1 MRRYLIVPMV
11 LVAFGTSTAA
21 ASADTLA
28 QAATA
33 TPTAT
38 SGKPTSTPVPCAVTP
53 IGIQLIL
60 ENPSP
65 GDTLIS
71 GTQVVMNG
79 VAYDTGATTGTGIS
93 SVVAYLGARDA
104 GGLALGTAQLGQPNP
119 LAAAGSQFANAGF
132 TLRTP
137 ALPNGSGARSIFVY
151 ARSLTGN
158 AEVSLEVPIFLNVA
172 PTPVRGQV
180 PTPVLPPPPACTP
193 TPTTAPTVEATATP
207 VTPPVATTPVAPTAS
222 GPALTSTPVSAVAKP
237 AAATPATAA
246 TTAPTMEG
254 TPAAVVAVAPTTAQT
269 APRGGGIPPLVGLG
283 LLGLGAAIAAGG
295 VALRRRE
302 RK

>member
-1 MRRYLIVPMV
+1 V
-11 LVAFGTSTAA
+11 
-21 ASADTLA
+21 
-28 QAATA
+28 
-33 TPTAT
+33 
-38 SGKPTSTPVPCAVTP
+38 
-53 IGIQLIL
+53 LIL

-93 SVVAYLGARDA
+93 SVVAYLNARDA

-119 LAAAGSQFANAGF
+119 LAAPGSQFATAGF

-137 ALPNGSGARSIFVY
+137 ALPAGSGAKSIFVY
-151 ARSLTGN
+151 ARSLIGN
-158 AEVSLEVPIFLNVA
+158 AEQTLEVPVFLNTA

-193 TPTTAPTVEATATP
+193 TPTGVPTAEDTSTP
-207 VTPPVATTPVAPTAS
+207 VAPIVATTPTTVTGSAATPTLA
-222 GPALTSTPVSAVAKP
+222 AAAKP
-237 AAATPATAA
+237 AAPTPATAA
-246 TTAPTMEG
+246 TTAPTVG
-254 TPAAVVAVAPTTAQT
+254 ATPAGVMAVAPSTAQT

-283 LLGLGAAIAAGG
+283 LLAIGAAIAGG
-295 VALRRRE
+295 GLALRRRG
-302 RK
+302 K